1 MCEQLELSARGAKRL
16 LRVARTLA
24 DLAGQEKI
32 GEEHL
37 FEASMYKGIN
47 QKYWNTIPEGKGVGE
62 Q

>member
-1 MCEQLELSARGAKRL
+1 M
-16 LRVARTLA
+16 ARTLA